1 MEVYKDETQEIIRRF
16 LARGVS
22 FPECVAAL
30 DAALAALIQQPL
42 LAETMVRGSGSLDLV
57 EIRAIMLANNQ
68 TIMKEMGL
76 RGLQATNPWRS
87 GRVIH

>member
-16 LARGVS
+16 LAHGLS

-42 LAETMVRGSGSLDLV
+42 PVETMVRRSGSLDLG

-68 TIMKEMGL
+68 TIMAEMGL
-76 RGLQATNPWRS
+76 RGLHPPNPWRRS
-87 GRVIH
+87 RVVQ